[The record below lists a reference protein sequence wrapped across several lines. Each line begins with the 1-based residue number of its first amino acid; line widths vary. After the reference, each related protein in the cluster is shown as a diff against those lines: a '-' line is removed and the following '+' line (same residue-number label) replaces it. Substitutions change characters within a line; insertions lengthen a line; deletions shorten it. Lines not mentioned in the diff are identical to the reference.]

1 MAPPTQENYG
11 ATPTSEL
18 TKVQPPRTRTPW
30 DSAAWITATL
40 LDEQGQRCPCPPGC
54 AGDCAVRS
62 HWLFNEKDNDLRTI
76 HTLQSTSN
84 PPRVSLNAGNV
95 APWGK
100 VAQVNASSYRVMGGC
115 PPSDQMDCIACDTGA
130 GYYPVVYAGD
140 FSIEGIK
147 QTGAGISCYYLEICE
162 NDDSCDTQ
170 IAMSEVGTLVGS
182 YAGLFSFLLIL
193 FVMLRKIVWLRMAID
208 SAAWVEKGN
217 PKYPPREIQLPKPR
231 EDSAWSWLYDAYH
244 RDNNWMKEFTT
255 PDEYMLVRW
264 FKLSSRFFFA
274 AGAVCCPILMSLYAA
289 DTVPSVDAG
298 SKILTTLEKSG
309 IAKYTLLN
317 ARTESSFAAAMA
329 FTWITSLFLIS
340 LIRVESRKYVHMMWT
355 VDPDKT
361 GIKANAILVKDMPL
375 LTTAPAPKKFEQ
387 LNTGSVKDILK
398 VKKSVRGSVKKLDK
412 IFDDEE
418 VGCLGRFKLLL
429 NDGTVQSSGDSAKL
443 RLLYKE
449 ESMNLLISKFESVL
463 GKDCIAFKML
473 ASDTR
478 KLDSAAKAW
487 ANARE
492 HVTQNMQAI
501 ADLQETEKTGA
512 TQLGGIDSTCESVER
527 YGFVEESRG
536 ATLRC
541 FHLHSR

>member
-1 MAPPTQENYG
+1 MATPTQENYG
-11 ATPTSEL
+11 PTPTSQP
-18 TKVQPPRTRTPW
+18 TTVQPPPTRTPR
-30 DSAAWITATL
+30 DPAEGTTAAL
-40 LDEQGQRCPCPPGC
+40 LHAQAHRPPCQPGC

-84 PPRVSLNAGNV
+84 PPMVSLNAGNV

-147 QTGAGISCYYLEICE
+147 QTGAGISCYYLEICD

-217 PKYPPREIQLPKPR
+217 PKYPPREIQIPKPR

-289 DTVPSVDAG
+289 DTVPSADAG

-398 VKKSVRGSVKKLDK
+398 VKKSVRGSVKLPKFDK

-487 ANARE
+487 ANAP
-492 HVTQNMQAI
+492 
-501 ADLQETEKTGA
+501 
-512 TQLGGIDSTCESVER
+512 
-527 YGFVEESRG
+527 
-536 ATLRC
+536 
-541 FHLHSR
+541 